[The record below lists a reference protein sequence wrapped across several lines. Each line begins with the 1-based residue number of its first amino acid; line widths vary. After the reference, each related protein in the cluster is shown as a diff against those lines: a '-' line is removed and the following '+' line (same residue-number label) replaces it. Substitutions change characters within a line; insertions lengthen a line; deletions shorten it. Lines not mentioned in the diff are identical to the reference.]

1 MTTREEKNKE
11 IQKKLE
17 NEEKSKQRRKIIK
30 KIVSVI
36 IIIFFPSRI
45 FDEIP
50 AISSLFCMKSPFSF
64 AKTSTANA

>member
-30 KIVSVI
+30 KIVS
-36 IIIFFPSRI
+36 
-45 FDEIP
+45 FDN
-50 AISSLFCMKSPFSF
+50 FSVPL
-64 AKTSTANA
+64 

>member
-30 KIVSVI
+30 KIVHC
-36 IIIFFPSRI
+36 
-45 FDEIP
+45 E
-50 AISSLFCMKSPFSF
+50 
-64 AKTSTANA
+64 T